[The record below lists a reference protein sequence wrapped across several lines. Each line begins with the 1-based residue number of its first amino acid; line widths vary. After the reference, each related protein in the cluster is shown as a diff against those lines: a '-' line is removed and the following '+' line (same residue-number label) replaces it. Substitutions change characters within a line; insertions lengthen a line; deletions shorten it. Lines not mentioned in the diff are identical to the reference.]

1 MKKLLVILL
10 CLPLFYSCKSD
21 EVKEYE
27 KQDTVIQVDT
37 LDIEQIKI
45 ETH

>member
-1 MKKLLVILL
+1 MKKLLLILL
-10 CLPLFYSCKSD
+10 CLPLVYSCQFN
-21 EVKEYE
+21 EVKAYE
-27 KQDTVIQVDT
+27 EETVIQVDT

>member
-1 MKKLLVILL
+1 MKKLLLILL
-10 CLPLFYSCKSD
+10 CLPLLYSCQSD

-27 KQDTVIQVDT
+27 KEEIIVQIDT
-37 LDIEQIKI
+37 LNIEQIKI

>member
-1 MKKLLVILL
+1 MKKLLLILL
-10 CLPLFYSCKSD
+10 CLPLVYSCQFN
-21 EVKEYE
+21 EVKTYKEE
-27 KQDTVIQVDT
+27 TFIQVDT

>member
-1 MKKLLVILL
+1 MKKLLLGLL
-10 CLPLFYSCKSD
+10 CLPLVYSCQSE
-21 EVKEYE
+21 EVNEYE
-27 KQDTVIQVDT
+27 EETIIQVDT

>member
-1 MKKLLVILL
+1 MKKLLLILL
-10 CLPLFYSCKSD
+10 CLPLLYSCQSD
-21 EVKEYE
+21 QVKEYE
-27 KQDTVIQVDT
+27 KEETVIQVDT

>member
-1 MKKLLVILL
+1 MKKLLLILL
-10 CLPLFYSCKSD
+10 CLPLVYSCKFE
-21 EVKEYE
+21 EVKAYE
-27 KQDTVIQVDT
+27 EETIIKVDT

>member
-1 MKKLLVILL
+1 MKKLLLILL
-10 CLPLFYSCKSD
+10 CLPLFYSCTSD
-21 EVKEYE
+21 EVKEYDNE
-27 KQDTVIQVDT
+27 ETVIQVDT

>member
-1 MKKLLVILL
+1 MMKKLLLILP
-10 CLPLFYSCKSD
+10 CLPLLYSCQFE
-21 EVKEYE
+21 EVKAYE
-27 KQDTVIQVDT
+27 EKTVIQVDT